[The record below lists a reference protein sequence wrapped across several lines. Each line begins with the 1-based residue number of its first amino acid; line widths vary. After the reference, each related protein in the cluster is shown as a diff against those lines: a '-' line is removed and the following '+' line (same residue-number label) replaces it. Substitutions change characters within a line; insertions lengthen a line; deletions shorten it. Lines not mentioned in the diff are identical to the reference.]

1 MFLRNCWQVAAFS
14 GEVISG
20 ELLARTLINEPLVFY
35 RTLAGKVV
43 AMYDQCPHRMAPL
56 SLGHVFGDTL
66 QCGYHGACFDT
77 SGKCIS
83 VPGQPHIPAKA
94 QVKTYPVVERY
105 KCVWIWMGEADKA
118 DPALIPDVH
127 WMDDP
132 NWVASTGYH
141 HVKADYRLLNDNLL
155 DLSHETYVH
164 GKTIGNAAVAESP
177 VTVRAEEDRVLVSKE
192 MKACQPPP
200 FYQHT
205 ARLSP
210 EHRVDRWQKTTYIPP
225 GYVVIDVGVK
235 PLGEVP
241 GAVTV
246 NGQVIDLI
254 TPETETTSHYFWAF
268 ARDCR
273 LEESA
278 VTEYL
283 REAVRRTFDEDKVML
298 EAQQAR
304 LGSPSDGAFPVAFG
318 CDVGPTQGRR
328 LLSRLIEAER
338 AAAQRAA

>member
-14 GEVISG
+14 GEIISG
-20 ELLARTLINEPLVFY
+20 EVLARTICNEPLVFY
-35 RTLAGKVV
+35 RTLGGQAV
-43 AMYDQCPHRMAPL
+43 AMEDRCPHRCAPL
-56 SLGHVFGDTL
+56 SHGRLFGDTL
-66 QCGYHGACFDT
+66 QCGYHGACFDAQ
-77 SGKCIS
+77 GKCVSI
-83 VPGQPHIPAKA
+83 PGQERIPAKA
-94 QVKTYPVVERY
+94 QVRTYPLVERY
-105 KCVWIWMGEADKA
+105 KCAWIWLGDPAKA
-118 DPALIPDVH
+118 DPDLIPDVH
-127 WMDDP
+127 WMDDA

-141 HVKADYRLLNDNLL
+141 HVKANYRLLNDNLL

-177 VTVRAEEDRVLVSKE
+177 VSVRVESDRVLVDKE
-192 MKACQPPP
+192 MKACNPPP
-200 FYQHT
+200 FYQYT
-205 ARLSP
+205 ARLLP
-210 EHRVDRWQKTTYIPP
+210 HHRVDRWQKTTYIPP
-225 GYVVIDVGVK
+225 GYIVIDVGVK
-235 PLGEVP
+235 PLDEVP

-283 REAVRRTFDEDKVML
+283 REAVRRTFDEDKEML

-304 LGSPSDGAFPVAFG
+304 LGDAAKPAFPVAFA

-328 LLSRLIEAER
+328 LLARLIEAEQAAR
-338 AAAQRAA
+338 AAA